1 MSMTPSEISIIK
13 SYAGTASNHAA
24 SWIWANQPNREIL
37 ERMMIDDLRA
47 AVAAAGYSMVAVE
60 TLAQEATE

>member
-1 MSMTPSEISIIK
+1 MTPSKIGIIQ
-13 SYAGTASNHAA
+13 SYAGTAHTRAA
-24 SWIWANQPNREIL
+24 AWVWANQANREIL

>member
-1 MSMTPSEISIIK
+1 MTPSEIGIIQ
-13 SYAGTASNHAA
+13 SYAGTASNRAA
-24 SWIWANQPNREIL
+24 AWIWANQPNREIL

-47 AVAAAGYSMVAVE
+47 AVAAAGYIMVAIE